1 MRRARLPAPLP
12 PASRITSQ
20 TAIYIADT
28 MGELGLFYRL
38 APFCFLGGTLVPL
51 GGHNP
56 LEPAVAEL
64 RRPGRAAYRQRAD
77 SV

>member
-1 MRRARLPAPLP
+1 
-12 PASRITSQ
+12 
-20 TAIYIADT
+20 

-56 LEPAVAEL
+56 LEPARAAL
-64 RRPGRAAYRQRAD
+64 RRPGRAASRQRRQGL
-77 SV
+77 